1 VIVAR
6 APLQIRLAGEATLGK
21 WAPQFNGV
29 AVAVAINQYCY
40 ALCTDGGNTEGV
52 KEEWVEKYLGLG
64 SFEAGLIAVNFASD
78 YFYNQNKAQNEH
90 HNDFPE
96 SGASIYGG
104 VKITR
109 KNRQETIAFNVDH
122 YDSLVNHLMVFH
134 LFGRGVNHRVADI
147 SLKQEMH
154 ALVRTSEAVAAAI
167 SDADYKRVGSLV
179 EQGLRLELKT
189 GATSIDLE
197 ANDTL
202 IKSRLA
208 GAYGGRFDDHHLI
221 LVAPPDK
228 HQAIEAAMTEDGIRL
243 PFDIDYQGARIMLSD
258 SVKRH

>member
-1 VIVAR
+1 MIVAR
-6 APLQIRLAGEATLGK
+6 APLQICLAGEATLGG
-21 WAPQFNGV
+21 WASQFNGA
-29 AVAVAINQYCY
+29 AVCVAINHYSY
-40 ALCTDGGNTEGV
+40 ALCTDGGNVEDVNEKWTEQ
-52 KEEWVEKYLGLG
+52 YLGLG
-64 SFEAGLIAVNFASD
+64 VIEAGCLAVNLACD
-78 YFYNQNKAQNEH
+78 YFHSQHKHQNEH

-109 KNRQETIAFNVDH
+109 KNGPETIAFNVDH
-122 YDSLVNHLMVFH
+122 YASLPEHLMVFQ
-134 LFGRGVNHRVADI
+134 LLGRGVNHRVADI

-167 SDADYKRVGSLV
+167 SDADYKRLGSLV

-189 GATSIDLE
+189 HATVIDNE
-197 ANDTL
+197 ANDAL

-221 LVAPPDK
+221 LVAPPDR
-228 HQAIEAAMTEDGIRL
+228 HEAIEAAIDEDGIRL
-243 PFDIDYQGARIMLSD
+243 PFDIDYLGARIMLSD
-258 SVKRH
+258 AVKRR